1 MGTMCLPL
9 SMSAWRLFSGE
20 PVSRA
25 MLPVWDHLEQGGGI
39 SSKGQ
44 HAIAWSS
51 HSSGSPAAVEGT
63 GQDQGSAGVWLE
75 GQHRSSGGVCAHRPT

>member
-44 HAIAWSS
+44 HAIA
-51 HSSGSPAAVEGT
+51 
-63 GQDQGSAGVWLE
+63 
-75 GQHRSSGGVCAHRPT
+75 